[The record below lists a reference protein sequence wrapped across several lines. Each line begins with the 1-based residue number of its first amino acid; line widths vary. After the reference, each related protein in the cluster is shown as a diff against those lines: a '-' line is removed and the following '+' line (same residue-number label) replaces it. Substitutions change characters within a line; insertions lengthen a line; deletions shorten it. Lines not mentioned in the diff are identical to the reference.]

1 MGGVIG
7 VMLHSRKQSFVM
19 NQTDQMKGWTEILV
33 VKYLRSGCSLNLVRS
48 VLITGRSL
56 TGQVIWDT
64 CYVKKTQNT
73 PKLLAKLLVKT
84 LDCKYEPMAI
94 LK

>member
-7 VMLHSRKQSFVM
+7 VMLHSRKQSFVI
-19 NQTDQMKGWTEILV
+19 NYRSNEGWTD
-33 VKYLRSGCSLNLVRS
+33 LVRS

-64 CYVKKTQNT
+64 CYVKKNTQNT